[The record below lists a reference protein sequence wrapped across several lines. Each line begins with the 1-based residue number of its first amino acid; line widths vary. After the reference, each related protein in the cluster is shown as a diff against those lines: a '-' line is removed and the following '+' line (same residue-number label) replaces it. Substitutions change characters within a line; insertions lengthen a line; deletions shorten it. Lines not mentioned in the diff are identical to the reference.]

1 MTKLNINTLENFIFQ
16 QLKESLNLPKR
27 ELMLETKMILLNSL
41 EVTSTDLII
50 NKKKSVSEKDYHQ
63 IKRIID
69 QRKTGKPLAY
79 IFGEWDFYGQTFYV
93 NKNTLIPRPDTELL
107 IDIAFDTFD
116 KTLPLKILDLG
127 SGSGVI
133 GITLA
138 NHYLNS
144 QIILSDISLNA
155 LKIAKKNASKF
166 NKKITLIRS
175 DWFKS
180 IDEHNFNL
188 IVSNPPYINKNEQHL
203 VSPEL
208 KFEPNKALYANE
220 DGLGD
225 IKSICARAKEYLIT
239 DGILMLEHGFNQA
252 SDILD
257 IFKKNNYK
265 NIKQFK
271 DINQK
276 LRVTLGFK

>member
-1 MTKLNINTLENFIFQ
+1 MTKLNINTIENFIFQ
-16 QLKESLNLPKR
+16 QLEESLNLPKR
-27 ELMLETKMILLNSL
+27 ELILETKMILLNSL
-41 EVTSTDLII
+41 EVSSTDLII

-144 QIILSDISLNA
+144 QIFLSDISMNA

-166 NKKITLIRS
+166 NKKIILIRS

-208 KFEPNKALYANE
+208 KFEPSKALYSNE

>member
-1 MTKLNINTLENFIFQ
+1 MTKLNINTIENFIFQ
-16 QLKESLNLPKR
+16 QLEESLNLPKR
-27 ELMLETKMILLNSL
+27 ELILETKMILLNSL
-41 EVTSTDLII
+41 EVSSTDLII

-144 QIILSDISLNA
+144 QIFLSDISMNA

-208 KFEPNKALYANE
+208 KFEPSKALYSNE

>member
-1 MTKLNINTLENFIFQ
+1 
-16 QLKESLNLPKR
+16 
-27 ELMLETKMILLNSL
+27 MLETKMILLHSL

-144 QIILSDISLNA
+144 QIFLSDISMNA

-175 DWFKS
+175 DWFKR

>member
-1 MTKLNINTLENFIFQ
+1 MTKLNINTIENFIFQ
-16 QLKESLNLPKR
+16 QLEESLNLPKR
-27 ELMLETKMILLNSL
+27 ELMLETKMILLHSL

-144 QIILSDISLNA
+144 QIFLSDISMNA
-155 LKIAKKNASKF
+155 LKIAKKNAAKF

-208 KFEPNKALYANE
+208 KFEPSKALYSNE

>member
-1 MTKLNINTLENFIFQ
+1 MTKLNIATIENFIFQ
-16 QLKESLNLPKR
+16 QLEESLNLPKR

-144 QIILSDISLNA
+144 QIFLSDISMNA
-155 LKIAKKNASKF
+155 LKIAKKNAAKF

-180 IDEHNFNL
+180 IDEHHFNL

>member
-1 MTKLNINTLENFIFQ
+1 MTKLNIATIENFIFQ
-16 QLKESLNLPKR
+16 QLEESLNLPKR
-27 ELMLETKMILLNSL
+27 ELMLETKMILLNNL

-144 QIILSDISLNA
+144 QIFLSDISMNA
-155 LKIAKKNASKF
+155 LKIAKKNAAKF

-180 IDEHNFNL
+180 IDEHHFNL

>member
-1 MTKLNINTLENFIFQ
+1 MTKLNINTIENFIFQ
-16 QLKESLNLPKR
+16 QLEESLNLPKR

-144 QIILSDISLNA
+144 QIFLSDISMNA

-208 KFEPNKALYANE
+208 KFEPSKALYSNE

>member
-1 MTKLNINTLENFIFQ
+1 
-16 QLKESLNLPKR
+16 
-27 ELMLETKMILLNSL
+27 MLETKMILLNSL

-144 QIILSDISLNA
+144 QIFLSDISMNA

-166 NKKITLIRS
+166 NKKITFIRS